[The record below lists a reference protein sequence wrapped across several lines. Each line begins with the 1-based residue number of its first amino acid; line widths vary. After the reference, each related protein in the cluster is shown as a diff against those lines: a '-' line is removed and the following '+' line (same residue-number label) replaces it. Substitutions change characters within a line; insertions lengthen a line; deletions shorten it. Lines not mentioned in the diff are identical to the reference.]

1 MSKKILIVDDETG
14 IVDEMKDF
22 LTEEGYEVS
31 TADTVKDGVRLVE
44 EFQPDLMVVDM
55 KLPDD
60 LGIVVLKACRE
71 KSPQT
76 KTIVVT
82 GYVDQKI
89 MDEAEQLGRDAFLA
103 KPFDLVK
110 LIDEIEKLLG

>member
-1 MSKKILIVDDETG
+1 MSKKILIVDDEVG
-14 IVDEMKDF
+14 IVDEIKDF
-22 LTEEGYEVS
+22 LTEEGYQIE
-31 TADTVKDGVRLVE
+31 TADTAKGGIVLIESFK
-44 EFQPDLMVVDM
+44 PDLMIVDM

-71 KSPQT
+71 KLPDT

-89 MDEAEQLGRDAFLA
+89 MDQAEELRRDLFLQ
-103 KPFDLVK
+103 KPFDLMK
-110 LIDEIEKLLG
+110 LIEEIEKLLG